1 MVLIPQGI
9 KRGIVELADLVVVN
23 KADGDLLPAA
33 RRIAADYTS
42 ALKLVHAKKKNRLWK
57 PKVMMAS
64 AQENSGIE
72 AVWDTVEAYRT
83 RMEVRRHAK

>member
-1 MVLIPQGI
+1 M
-9 KRGIVELADLVVVN
+9 N

-42 ALKLVHAKKKNRLWK
+42 ALKLLHAKKKNRLWR
-57 PKVMMAS
+57 PTVMMAS

-72 AVWDTVEAYRT
+72 AVWDKVQAYRNK
-83 RMEVRRHAK
+83 MEVYTCM